1 MIRTLRN
8 GLARNTWWS
17 RLLIAST
24 YLVSTFFY
32 MMTNRLA
39 ALLVKKKP
47 AKGAVR
53 QEIDRTGPKPG
64 NERTT

>member
-1 MIRTLRN
+1 MLSTVLIKQHFTPDILG
-8 GLARNTWWS
+8 GLALAW
-17 RLLIAST
+17 LCD
-24 YLVSTFFY
+24 
-32 MMTNRLA
+32 RLA

-64 NERTT
+64 NERAT